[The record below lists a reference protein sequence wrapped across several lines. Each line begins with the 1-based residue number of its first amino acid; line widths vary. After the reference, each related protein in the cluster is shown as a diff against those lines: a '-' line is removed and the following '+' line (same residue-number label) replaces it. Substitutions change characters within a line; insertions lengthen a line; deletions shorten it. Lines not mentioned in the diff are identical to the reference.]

1 VDRPVGVHRAG
12 ILRLVST
19 PLETTLEEPAV
30 SQHVRDKV
38 VAAVVAPTTEG
49 NLAQTVVVNAQTVP
63 DKVVFSTRAAG
74 GWQDVT
80 AAAFADEVARLAKG
94 LVAAGIQ
101 VGDRVGLMSRTRYE
115 WTLADYAI
123 WTAGAV
129 TVPIYETSSP
139 DQVGWI
145 LEDSGTVAVVV
156 ETATHAG
163 AVAAVRDRLP
173 ALRDVWQIESGA
185 LDELN
190 RAGADVSDDTLEARR
205 ASTDRSS
212 LATIIYTSGTTGRPK
227 GCQLTHGNFKDLA
240 ENTCES
246 LASVVKADG
255 AATLLFL
262 PLAHVFARFIQ
273 VLCVEATARMGHSSD
288 IRSLLDDFASFRP
301 TFILAVPRVFEKIY
315 NSSEQ
320 KAEGDGKGRIF
331 AAAAATAIEWSESLD
346 AGGPGLGLRLKH
358 AVFDRLVY
366 SRLRTAMGGQVRY
379 AVSGGAPLGTRLGH
393 FYRGIGVIVL
403 EGYGLTETTAPATV
417 NVPERV
423 KIGTVG
429 TPLPGV
435 GVRISEDGEI
445 LIKGVNVFTGYHNN
459 QTASSDALRD
469 GWFRTGDVGELDD
482 DGYLRITGRKKEIL
496 VTAGGKNV
504 APAVLEDRL
513 RAHPLVSQCIVVGDQ
528 KPFIAALITLDP
540 EMLPTWAKNNG
551 LSALTVEQARN
562 NEAVLTE
569 LQKAVDDANTAVS
582 KAESIR
588 KFAVLPSDFTEE
600 NGYLTP
606 SLKLKRN
613 LVMKDFHDDVEA
625 LYAPA
630 ASRS

>member
-1 VDRPVGVHRAG
+1 
-12 ILRLVST
+12 
-19 PLETTLEEPAV
+19 
-30 SQHVRDKV
+30 
-38 VAAVVAPTTEG
+38 
-49 NLAQTVVVNAQTVP
+49 
-63 DKVVFSTRAAG
+63 
-74 GWQDVT
+74 
-80 AAAFADEVARLAKG
+80 
-94 LVAAGIQ
+94 
-101 VGDRVGLMSRTRYE
+101 
-115 WTLADYAI
+115 
-123 WTAGAV
+123 TAGAV

-139 DQVGWI
+139 DQVAWI
-145 LEDSGTVAVVV
+145 LEDSGAVAIVA

-173 ALRDVWQIESGA
+173 TLRDVWQIESGA

-190 RAGADVSDDTLEARR
+190 RAGTDVSDETLDARR

-246 LASVVKADG
+246 LASVVRADG

-288 IRSLLDDFASFRP
+288 IRSLLEDFASFRP

-320 KAEGDGKGRIF
+320 RAEGDGKGRIF
-331 AAAAATAIEWSESLD
+331 ATAAATAMAWSESLD
-346 AGGPGLGLRLKH
+346 SGGPGLGLKLKH

-366 SRLRTAMGGQVRY
+366 GKLRAAMGGQIQY

-435 GVRISEDGEI
+435 GIRIAEDGEI
-445 LIKGVNVFTGYHNN
+445 LIKGVNVFAGYHNN
-459 QTASSDALRD
+459 ETASSDALQD
-469 GWFRTGDVGELDD
+469 GWFHTGDIGELDT
-482 DGYLRITGRKKEIL
+482 DGYLKITGRKKEIL

-528 KPFIAALITLDP
+528 KPFIAALITLDD

-551 LSALTVEQARN
+551 QPGLTVAQART
-562 NEAVLTE
+562 NEAVLAQ

-588 KFAVLPSDFTEE
+588 KFAVLPGDFTEE

-613 LVMKDFHDDVEA
+613 VVMKDFHEDVEA

-630 ASRS
+630 QSRS

>member
-1 VDRPVGVHRAG
+1 M
-12 ILRLVST
+12 
-19 PLETTLEEPAV
+19 
-30 SQHVRDKV
+30 SQQVRDKV
-38 VAAVVAPTTEG
+38 VAPVVAPTTEG
-49 NLAQTVVVNAQTVP
+49 NLAQTVVVNAQEVP
-63 DKVVFSTRAAG
+63 DKVLFATRSGA

-80 AAAFADEVARLAKG
+80 AAQFADDVARLAKG
-94 LVAAGIQ
+94 LIAAGVD
-101 VGDRVGLMSRTRYE
+101 VGDRVALMSRTRYE

-139 DQVGWI
+139 DQVAWI
-145 LEDSGTVAVVV
+145 LEDSGAVAVVV
-156 ETATHAG
+156 ETAMHAG
-163 AVAAVRDRLP
+163 AVASVRDRLP
-173 ALRDVWQIESGA
+173 GLRDVWQIESGA

-190 RAGADVSDDTLEARR
+190 RVGTDVSDDTLDARR
-205 ASTDRSS
+205 ASTDRGS

-227 GCQLTHGNFKDLA
+227 GCELTHGNFKDLA

-246 LASVVKADG
+246 LASVVRADG

-288 IRSLLDDFASFRP
+288 IRTLLDDFASFQP

-320 KAEGDGKGRIF
+320 KAAGDGKGRIF
-331 AAAAATAIEWSESLD
+331 AAAAATATAWSESLD
-346 AGGPGLGLRLKH
+346 SGGPGLILKGKH
-358 AVFDRLVY
+358 ALFDRLVY
-366 SRLRTAMGGQVRY
+366 SKLRAAMGGRIQY

-393 FYRGIGVIVL
+393 FYRGIGVVVL
-403 EGYGLTETTAPATV
+403 EGYGLTETTAPSTV
-417 NVPERV
+417 NVPEKV

-435 GVRISEDGEI
+435 GIRIADDGEI
-445 LIKGVNVFTGYHNN
+445 LIQGVNVFTRYRNN
-459 QTASSDALRD
+459 DAASSEAIQD
-469 GWFRTGDVGELDD
+469 GWFHTGDIGELDD
-482 DGYLRITGRKKEIL
+482 DGYLKITGRKKEIL

-528 KPFIAALITLDP
+528 KPFIAALVTLDA
-540 EMLPTWAKNNG
+540 EMLPAWAKNNG
-551 LSALTVEQARN
+551 LPALTVEQARTN
-562 NEAVLTE
+562 DAVLAE

-588 KFAVLPSDFTEE
+588 KFTVLPGDFTEE

-613 LVMKDFHDDVEA
+613 VVMKDFHDDVEA
-625 LYAPA
+625 LYSAGG
-630 ASRS
+630 

>member
-1 VDRPVGVHRAG
+1 M
-12 ILRLVST
+12 
-19 PLETTLEEPAV
+19 
-30 SQHVRDKV
+30 SQQVRDKV
-38 VAAVVAPTTEG
+38 VAPVVAPTTEG
-49 NLAQTVVVNAQTVP
+49 NLAQTVALNARQVP
-63 DKVVFSTRAAG
+63 DKVVFATRSGA

-80 AAAFADEVARLAKG
+80 AARFADDVNRLAKG
-94 LVAAGIQ
+94 LIAAGID
-101 VGDRVGLMSRTRYE
+101 VGDRVAIMSRTRYE

-139 DQVGWI
+139 DQVAWI
-145 LEDSGTVAVVV
+145 LEDSGAVAVVV

-163 AVAAVRDRLP
+163 AVSAVRDRVP
-173 ALRDVWQIESGA
+173 GLRDVWQIESGA

-190 RAGADVSDDTLEARR
+190 RAGADVGDETLDARR
-205 ASTDRSS
+205 DSTDRTS

-227 GCQLTHGNFKDLA
+227 GCELTHGNFKDLA

-246 LASVVKADG
+246 LASVVRADG
-255 AATLLFL
+255 ASTLLFL

-273 VLCVEATARMGHSSD
+273 VLCVEAAARMGHSSD
-288 IRSLLDDFASFRP
+288 IRTLLDDFASFQP

-320 KAEGDGKGRIF
+320 KAAGDGKGRIF
-331 AAAAATAIEWSESLD
+331 AAAASTAMEWSESLD
-346 AGGPGLGLRLKH
+346 AGGPGVGLKLKH
-358 AVFDRLVY
+358 ALFDRLVY
-366 SRLRTAMGGQVRY
+366 SKLRAAMGGRIQY

-403 EGYGLTETTAPATV
+403 EGYGLTETTAPSTV
-417 NVPERV
+417 NVPEKV

-435 GVRISEDGEI
+435 GIRIADDGEI
-445 LIKGVNVFTGYHNN
+445 LIQGVNVFARYRNN
-459 QTASSDALRD
+459 DTASTEAIQD
-469 GWFRTGDVGELDD
+469 GWFHTGDIGELDD
-482 DGYLRITGRKKEIL
+482 DGYLKITGRKKELL

-528 KPFIAALITLDP
+528 KPFIAALITLDE
-540 EMLPTWAKNNG
+540 EMLPAWAKNNG
-551 LSALTVEQARN
+551 LPALTVAQARTN
-562 NEAVLTE
+562 DAVLAE
-569 LQKAVDDANTAVS
+569 LQNAVDDANTAVS

-588 KFAVLPSDFTEE
+588 KFAVLPNDFTEE

-613 LVMKDFHDDVEA
+613 VVMKDFHDDVEA

-630 ASRS
+630 ENRS